1 MRPLSRLTLLFLAMA
16 ACGDPSTGARAPL
29 FEPVVRDSADVRI
42 VENPRPPSGS
52 RLDWRVGTEPAV
64 SIGELEGPDPYLLQ
78 WVRDA
83 LILPDG
89 RIVVANTSTDELRVF
104 DAQGRHLETWGGSG
118 EGPGEFTSLSQV
130 YRWREDSLIAMYSQ
144 GRRLSVFDSAGN
156 FGRAFSLQRD
166 DKFFLVEAVSPA
178 GIILTSDLFMRGS
191 LPEGLSRPEEH
202 FRVRGAE
209 AEMVASLGSFP
220 GTEWFS
226 YWSGTS
232 GWGAEI
238 PFAHRISAFAWGE
251 LVVVAP
257 SDTYEIKAFAL
268 DGTLRRIVRRE
279 HEVVV
284 STTAHIEVEIELQ
297 VGQADEGEKEA
308 VRQELRERYELVPLP
323 ETFPAFRTAM
333 ADLTGHLWVR
343 EFDLPGEDKPNPV
356 WTIFD
361 PDGRVL
367 GFVETP
373 AGLNIYEIG
382 DDYILGIARD
392 DMRVEYIQ
400 VWSLER

>member
-1 MRPLSRLTLLFLAMA
+1 MESPSRFTLLFLAVA
-16 ACGDPSTGARAPL
+16 ACGDSSGARAPL
-29 FEPVVRDSADVRI
+29 LEPLVRDSADVRI

-52 RLDWRVGTEPAV
+52 RLDWRVGTEPVV
-64 SIGELEGPDPYLLQ
+64 SIGELEGADPYLLQ
-78 WVRDA
+78 WALDA

-104 DAQGRHLETWGGSG
+104 DALGRHLETWGGSG

-130 YRWREDSLIAMYSQ
+130 YRWREDSLIALYSQ

-156 FGRAFSLQRD
+156 FGRAFTLQRD
-166 DKFFLVEAVSPA
+166 DAFFVVEAVSPA
-178 GIILTSDLFMRGS
+178 GVILTSDGFLRGS

-202 FRVRGAE
+202 FRVRGGE
-209 AEMVASLGSFP
+209 GEMVASLGSFP

-232 GWGAEI
+232 GWGSEI
-238 PFAHRISAFAWGE
+238 AFAHRISAFAWGD

-257 SDTYEIKAFAL
+257 SDTYEIKAFGP
-268 DGTLRRIVRRE
+268 DGTLQRIVRRE
-279 HEVVV
+279 HDLVV
-284 STTAHIEVEIELQ
+284 STSAHIDAEIELQ
-297 VGQADEGEKEA
+297 AAQADEGEEET

-323 ETFPAFRTAM
+323 ENFPAFRTAM

-343 EFDLPGEDKPNPV
+343 EFELPGEDRSIPV

-373 AGLNIYEIG
+373 AALDIYEIG